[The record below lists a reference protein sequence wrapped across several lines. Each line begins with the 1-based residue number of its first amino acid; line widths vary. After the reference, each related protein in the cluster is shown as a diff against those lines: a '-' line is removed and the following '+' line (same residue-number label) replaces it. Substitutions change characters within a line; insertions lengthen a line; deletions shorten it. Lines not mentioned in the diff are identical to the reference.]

1 MTMELVCLSRKRKV
15 VIMTAW
21 NDSVRNSK
29 KKLRKI
35 SESKY
40 TGTREGV
47 EDTVS
52 PRNYCGK
59 YSALFLVCVPDIFY
73 MKKKLGTRKYLKNMP
88 IGQTLME
95 NNNIWFENT
104 CA

>member
-1 MTMELVCLSRKRKV
+1 MTLCG
-15 VIMTAW
+15 I
-21 NDSVRNSK
+21 K

-59 YSALFLVCVPDIFY
+59 YSALFLVCVPDILH
-73 MKKKLGTRKYLKNMP
+73 MKRELGTRKYLKNKT
-88 IGQTLME
+88 IGQTLMK
-95 NNNIWFENT
+95 NRSIWLRIHVPEDICISVSIGRPLGT
-104 CA
+104 LV